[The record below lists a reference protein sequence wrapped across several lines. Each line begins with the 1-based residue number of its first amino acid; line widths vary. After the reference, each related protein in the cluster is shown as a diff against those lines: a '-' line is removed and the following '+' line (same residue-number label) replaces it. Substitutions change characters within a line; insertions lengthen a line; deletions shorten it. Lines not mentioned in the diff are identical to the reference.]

1 MNKKIVLILGIT
13 MTMLFTGC
21 GTSKNTDTET
31 KNVYQTSI
39 KLSNEMIDATKEKY
53 NISTPAFVVS
63 TNDMNT
69 QDAMWFNKEVREH
82 SESDETGEGEYPVT
96 EHISS
101 YIDLKTGKEETTKDS
116 GGDQSQTVDFKD
128 TFGFDYK
135 SCDGI
140 FDIYNN
146 ILKSEGIEIDFD
158 NATFDMER
166 FKTFNESSYTLN
178 NSDEIAKK
186 IMANEDYDEI
196 TYANVSFFT
205 DNVPEERLWYIDEVR
220 VTIDYKKD
228 GIEYTKAIKYSL
240 FFGNSKS
247 VDATYSNMGN
257 GCGCGSDSDCNTG
270 ESNGKGCESD
280 CTMEDPIK

>member
-82 SESDETGEGEYPVT
+82 SETDTIDGEYPVI
-96 EHISS
+96 EHIGS
-101 YIDLKTGKEETTKDS
+101 YINLKTGKEETIKDS
-116 GGDQSQTVDFKD
+116 DTEQSQTVNFKD

-135 SCDGI
+135 TCDGI

-146 ILKSEGIEIDFD
+146 ILKSEGINIDFD
-158 NATFDMER
+158 NATFDEDR
-166 FKTFNESSYTLN
+166 FKTFNESSYVLN
-178 NSDEIAKK
+178 NSDEIAKE
-186 IMANEDYDEI
+186 IMKDEDYDEI
-196 TYANVSFFT
+196 VSANVSFFT
-205 DNVPEERLWYIDEVR
+205 DNVPEERIWYIDK
-220 VTIDYKKD
+220 VTATIVYKKD
-228 GIEYTKAIKYSL
+228 GIEYTKAIKYTL

-247 VDATYSNMGN
+247 VDATYKSSGN

-270 ESNGKGCESD
+270 ENNGKSCESN
-280 CTMEDPIK
+280 CSMEDPIK

>member
-1 MNKKIVLILGIT
+1 MNKKIVLIGIT
-13 MTMLFTGC
+13 MAMLLTGC
-21 GTSKNTDTET
+21 GISKNTDTET

-82 SESDETGEGEYPVT
+82 SENDQIDGEYPVT

-101 YIDLKTGKEETTKDS
+101 YINLKTGKEETTKDS
-116 GGDQSQTVDFKD
+116 DTEQSEAVNFKD

-135 SCDGI
+135 TCDGI

-146 ILKSEGIEIDFD
+146 ILKSEGINIDFD
-158 NATFDMER
+158 NATFDENR
-166 FKTFNESSYTLN
+166 FKVFNESCYVLN
-178 NSDEIAKK
+178 NSDEIAKQ
-186 IMANEDYDEI
+186 IMENEDYDEI
-196 TYANVSFFT
+196 VSANVSFFT
-205 DNVPEERLWYIDEVR
+205 DNIVEERLWYIDK
-220 VTIDYKKD
+220 VTATIVYKKD
-228 GIEYTKAIKYSL
+228 GVEYTKAIKYSL

-247 VDATYSNMGN
+247 VDATYTASDS
-257 GCGCGSDSDCNTG
+257 GCGCGDDSDCNTG
-270 ESNGKGCESD
+270 KSNGNSCGAN
-280 CTMEDPIK
+280 CTMENPIK